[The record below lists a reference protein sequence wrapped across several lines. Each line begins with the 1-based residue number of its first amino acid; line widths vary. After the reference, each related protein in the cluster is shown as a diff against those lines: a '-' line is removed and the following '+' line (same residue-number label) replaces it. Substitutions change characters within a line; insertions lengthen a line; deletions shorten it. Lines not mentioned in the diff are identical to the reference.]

1 MERVGTSRKQWWKM
15 RGPWGFSPLTSNPA
29 MDTEDRI
36 LIPSTPLVTVGR
48 GKKMFMAETAA
59 RWGPMLL
66 A

>member
-1 MERVGTSRKQWWKM
+1 M

-29 MDTEDRI
+29 MDTKDRI

-59 RWGPMLL
+59 QWGPMLL